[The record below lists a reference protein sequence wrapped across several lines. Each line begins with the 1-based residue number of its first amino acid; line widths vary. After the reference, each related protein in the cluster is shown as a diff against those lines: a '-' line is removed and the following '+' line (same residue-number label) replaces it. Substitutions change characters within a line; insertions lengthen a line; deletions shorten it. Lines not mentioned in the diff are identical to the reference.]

1 MKLEST
7 AAPAALPAWPGG
19 DGSVLQL
26 HFSWRRKHQTSPN
39 TLTGPA
45 LDPGSPLT
53 SRRAAGWGD
62 RTVTLCWTCASGLS
76 LCRQP
81 PVLPLR
87 LTHCYCGQ
95 LPAALHCHSCSADDT
110 NKHRPPLQ
118 CITRTY
124 KHLQILQYSIQLQL
138 QQTLNHPALAL
149 QYNKKKHYLN
159 NTAY

>member
-1 MKLEST
+1 MCDFPLILDNETGEYSST
-7 AAPAALPAWPGG
+7 SSPARLAWRRRQR
-19 DGSVLQL
+19 VLQL

-45 LDPGSPLT
+45 LEPGSPLT
-53 SRRAAGWGD
+53 SRRAPSWGD
-62 RTVTLCWTCASGLS
+62 RTVTLCWTCACGLS

-124 KHLQILQYSIQLQL
+124 KHLPILQYSIQL
-138 QQTLNHPALAL
+138 
-149 QYNKKKHYLN
+149 
-159 NTAY
+159 